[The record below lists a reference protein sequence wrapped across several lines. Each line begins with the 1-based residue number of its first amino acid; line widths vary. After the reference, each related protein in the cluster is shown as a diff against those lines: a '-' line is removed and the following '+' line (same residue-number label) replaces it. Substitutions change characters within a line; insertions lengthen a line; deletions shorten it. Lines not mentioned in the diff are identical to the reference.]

1 MEQASREVSVN
12 KVYAILLCMAFVGG
26 CAFSPPLA
34 KPDRHYAITQNGKVL
49 ADFLAP
55 AGSWTVD
62 TKYADKPSYRDIDF
76 DWVYNAATTYRV
88 RISMGQMRDAKD
100 LKYKLNRNFLKQI
113 KLQLAGKY
121 QEAIDLANGKDDPEH
136 QHFMKHDLHAVDVYG
151 KVVDVNNLSCI
162 ETGFRTHTGASRDPL
177 ISGKWAG
184 MGFSKQESG
193 ITCGLKRGK
202 EIWNLQIYFTATTG
216 DMVALGYTSDW
227 QEKRTPKEVDADIRQ
242 RLQRML
248 DSLKVYG
255 FTQ

>member
-1 MEQASREVSVN
+1 
-12 KVYAILLCMAFVGG
+12 MAFVGG

-62 TKYADKPSYRDIDF
+62 KRDADTRSSGEVDF
-76 DWVYNAATTYRV
+76 DWVYNAATTYSAS
-88 RISMGQMRDAKD
+88 IGMGQMRDAKD
-100 LKYKLNRNFLKQI
+100 LKYKLQRNFLKQI

-121 QEAIDLANGKDDPEH
+121 QEAIDLSTRKNDPEY
-136 QHFMKHDLHAVDVYG
+136 QRYMKREVHAVGIYG
-151 KVVDVNNLSCI
+151 KVVKVHNLTCI
-162 ETGFRTHTGASRDPL
+162 ETGNRIHTGASRDRV

-184 MGFSKQESG
+184 MGFSKQESE
-193 ITCGLKRGK
+193 IDCGLQRGK

-242 RLQRML
+242 RLQRTL